1 MADSRAQRKG
11 ESLAREKISA
21 QAAYIRQSSNL
32 TVVPHCPVP
41 RLRKFK
47 RPPENLT

>member
-21 QAAYIRQSSNL
+21 QAHIFGGPL
-32 TVVPHCPVP
+32 TVIPHCPVP
-41 RLRKFK
+41 RLRKLK
-47 RPPENLT
+47 QSPENLT